1 MAKSAWL
8 IVVVAGIG
16 WSAAA
21 GELERQVS
29 RTVPLA
35 ADGRLMIETEKGSLR
50 VSGWDRPEVEI
61 RARIEDQ
68 SYFLRD
74 SEAVRETDVRIDASP
89 GSVRVKSDYSR
100 LRGRGWGVLG
110 LFSFVIESPA
120 VHYTIRMPRT
130 AKLKIK
136 DHRSQTEVWDLK
148 SDLEMET
155 YRGSVEAHGL
165 EGAIQF
171 KSYRGQARFKL
182 AGLTRNSRLE
192 TYRGDITLALPRDG
206 GFSLETE
213 LGRRAGLSS
222 DFRIPTRIH
231 SRYRNDYRGAVNG
244 GGPKLL
250 VKSERGTVR
259 LRRS

>member
-21 GELERQVS
+21 GELEKQVN

-35 ADGRLMIETEKGSLR
+35 ADGRLIVETEKGSLR

-74 SEAVRETDVRIDASP
+74 PEAVRETDVKIDASP

-100 LRGRGWGVLG
+100 LRGQGWGVLG

-130 AKLKIK
+130 ARLKIK
-136 DHRSQTEVWDLK
+136 DYRSETEVWDLK

-155 YRGSVEAHGL
+155 YRGSVDVRGL
-165 EGAIQF
+165 EGAVEF
-171 KSYRGQARFKL
+171 KSYRGLARIKM
-182 AGLTRNSRLE
+182 AAPPRNVRLE
-192 TYRGDITLALPRDG
+192 TYRGDITLSLPRES
-206 GFSLETE
+206 GFQLDSN
-213 LGRRAGLSS
+213 LGRHAGLYS
-222 DFRIPTRIH
+222 DFQIPTRVG
-231 SRYRNDYRGAVNG
+231 SRWAKAYRGAVNG
-244 GGPKLL
+244 GGPRLF

-259 LRRS
+259 LRRT